1 MDLFLDPAAGKPL
14 AAQLYE
20 QLRYAIT
27 GGRLQPGDQLVPS
40 RQLAAE
46 LGVSRHTVTTAY
58 GRLVAEGYAEGRA
71 GGGSVVASAS
81 PAPPDRAGPAAA
93 LRPSPR
99 FAGWS
104 PYYRPPPYGCRFDL
118 RPGMPDPT
126 LFPVVP
132 WRRRVAAAVAAENAL
147 YGDPAGRPRLR
158 RAIAAWVGRS
168 RSVAASEGTV
178 VVTCGAQHAIDLVAR
193 VLLEPGDRV
202 AVEDPGYVPAVR
214 LFQALGAR
222 VTGVPVDDQGLVV
235 DLLPPSVRLVYVTPS
250 HQYPLG
256 MTMSMPRRRALLR
269 WAERHDAAVIEDD
282 YDTEFRYVDR
292 PLESLQSLDAEGR
305 VVYVG
310 SFSKTFSPS
319 VRLGFAVVPAPL
331 AEPIAALRQLID
343 WHPPIAMQTALAGF
357 INDGLLDKHIR
368 RSRRVY
374 TERHHILTQ
383 ALSGPLSDHLTARAP
398 HAGLHVA
405 AVLRAELDEQRVLHA
420 AARNGIVTSGLSHCF
435 HTCPPQSGL
444 VIGFG
449 AVSTTGLPVALR
461 TLGRILA
468 S

>member
-1 MDLFLDPAAGKPL
+1 MDLFLDPEAAKPL
-14 AAQLYE
+14 TAQLYE
-20 QLRYAIT
+20 QLRSAIA
-27 GGRLQPGDQLVPS
+27 GGRLKPGDQLVPS
-40 RQLAAE
+40 RQLADE
-46 LGVSRHTVTTAY
+46 LRVSRHTVTTAY

-71 GGGSVVASAS
+71 GGGSVVASPS
-81 PAPPDRAGPAAA
+81 PAAPKRAGPAAA
-93 LRPSPR
+93 LRPGPR

-104 PYYRPPPYGCRFDL
+104 PYFRPPPYGCRFDL
-118 RPGMPDPT
+118 RPGLPDPA
-126 LFPVVP
+126 LFPAAS
-132 WRRRVAAAVAAENAL
+132 WRRQVAAAVTAEHSL
-147 YGDPAGRPRLR
+147 YGDPAGKIRLR
-158 RAIAAWVGRS
+158 RAVAGWVARS
-168 RSVAASEGTV
+168 RSVTASEDTV
-178 VVTCGAQHAIDLVAR
+178 VITCGTQHAIDLVTR
-193 VLLEPGDRV
+193 VLIEPGDCV
-202 AVEDPGYVPAVR
+202 AVEDPGYLPARR
-214 LFQALGAR
+214 LFEALGAD
-222 VTGVPVDDQGLVV
+222 VVGVPVDDQGLIV
-235 DLLPPSVRLVYVTPS
+235 DLLPPSARIVYVTPS

-256 MTMSMPRRRALLR
+256 VTMSMPRRRALLR

-292 PLESLQSLDAEGR
+292 PLEPLQALDADGR

-319 VRLGFAVVPAPL
+319 VRLGFAVVPQPL
-331 AEPIAALRQLID
+331 ADPVAALRQLID

-374 TERHHILTQ
+374 AERHHILTQ
-383 ALSGPLSDHLTARAP
+383 ALSGPLSDHLTAQAP

-405 AVLRAELDEQRVLHA
+405 AVLRGELDEQRVLHA
-420 AARNGIVTSGLSHCF
+420 AARHGIVTAGLSHCF
-435 HTCPPQSGL
+435 YTGPSQAGL